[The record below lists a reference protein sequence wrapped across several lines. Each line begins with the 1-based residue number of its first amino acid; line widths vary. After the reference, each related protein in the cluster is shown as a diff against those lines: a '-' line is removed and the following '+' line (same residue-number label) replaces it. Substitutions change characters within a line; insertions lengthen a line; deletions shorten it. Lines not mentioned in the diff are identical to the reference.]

1 MRLVTRPDLDGL
13 TCAVLLSECEPI
25 DSVEL
30 VHPQAV
36 TDRRIPIGPADI
48 VANLPYHPSCG
59 MWFDNHLLTDPK
71 AMPPTGFR
79 GRYGKAPSAARLVYE
94 HYLAGRPGLSRH
106 ETLVAE
112 TDRLDSAQLAL
123 EDVVAPSGHILI
135 GLTLDPRTGLG
146 GAREY
151 FDLLLPAMRE
161 RAVEEVVA
169 LPEVRERAAR
179 MREQDHAFREAALA
193 HSRLDANVVVTDFRP
208 LDAIPVG
215 NRFLVFTLFPQA
227 NVGVRVHWGPH
238 REKVAVSGGRSI
250 FNRTSRANLGVL
262 MSLYG
267 GGGHAGAGAC
277 SLPPATADAQIA
289 EIVAALVRSG

>member
-1 MRLVTRPDLDGL
+1 VRLVTRPDLDGL
-13 TCAVLLSECEPI
+13 TCAVLLSRCETI

-30 VHPQAV
+30 VHPQDV
-36 TDRRIPIGPADI
+36 TDRRVTIGPADML
-48 VANLPYHPSCG
+48 ANLPYHPSCG

-71 AMPPTGFR
+71 AIPPTGFR
-79 GRYGKAPSAARLVYE
+79 GRYGKGPSAARLVYE
-94 HYLAGRPGLSRH
+94 HYAPGRPDLARY
-106 ETLVAE
+106 ETLLAE
-112 TDRLDSAQLAL
+112 TDRLDSAQLTL
-123 EDVVAPSGHILI
+123 EDVVAPSGYILV

-151 FDLLLPAMRE
+151 FDLLLPAVRE
-161 RAVEEVVA
+161 RPMEEVVA

-179 MREQDHAFREAALA
+179 MRQQDHAFREAVLA
-193 HSRLDANVVVTDFRP
+193 HSRVDANVVVTDFRP

-227 NVGVRVHWGPH
+227 NVAVRVQWGPG
-238 REKVAVSGGRSI
+238 RQTVAVSTGRSI

-277 SLPPATADAQIA
+277 TLPPATADARIA
-289 EIVAALVRSG
+289 DIVSTLKRNG